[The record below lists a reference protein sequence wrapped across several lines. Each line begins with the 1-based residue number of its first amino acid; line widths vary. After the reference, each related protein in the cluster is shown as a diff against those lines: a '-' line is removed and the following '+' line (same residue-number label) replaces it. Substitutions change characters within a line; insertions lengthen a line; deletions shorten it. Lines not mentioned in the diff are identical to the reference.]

1 MNHSVKGVAAAL
13 GAGSIAVVL
22 AVPTSAQVGS
32 SEPDGMSASSTAR
45 CDEYFT
51 GKDREDCLAVMRRD
65 EAQRI
70 TMMRGG
76 DPSSGGASIGASS
89 RLGSA
94 SAQSGRG
101 DSAEHPHGEVQPV
114 GARGR

>member
-1 MNHSVKGVAAAL
+1 MNHSVKGLAAAL

-22 AVPTSAQVGS
+22 ALPTSAQVSS
-32 SEPDGMSASSTAR
+32 SERDNMSVSSTAR

-51 GKDREDCLAVMRRD
+51 GKDREDCLSVMRRD

-76 DPSSGGASIGASS
+76 DPSSGNASIGASS
-89 RLGSA
+89 VGSA
-94 SAQSGRG
+94 NRQPGRA
-101 DSAEHPHGEVQPV
+101 DSAEHPYGEVQPV

>member
-1 MNHSVKGVAAAL
+1 MNHSVKGLAAAL

-22 AVPTSAQVGS
+22 ALPASAG
-32 SEPDGMSASSTAR
+32 EPDSMSVSSTAR

-51 GKDREDCLAVMRRD
+51 GKDREGCLSVMRRD

-89 RLGSA
+89 VRSA
-94 SAQSGRG
+94 NPQPGRA
-101 DSAEHPHGEVQPV
+101 DSAEHPFGEVQPV

>member
-1 MNHSVKGVAAAL
+1 MNHSVKGLAAAL
-13 GAGSIAVVL
+13 GAGSMAVVF

-32 SEPDGMSASSTAR
+32 GEADSMSVSSIVR

-70 TMMRGG
+70 TMMRGA
-76 DPSSGGASIGASS
+76 DPSSGSASIGASS
-89 RLGSA
+89 RIGSA
-94 SAQSGRG
+94 SPQSGPR
-101 DSAEHPHGEVQPV
+101 DSADHAYGEVRPV
-114 GARGR
+114 DARGR